1 MKYLLFS
8 LLFTIQA
15 FSTEAFSTQ
24 PFFTSTIIHYY
35 QEIYND
41 TSINKGI
48 LTYKL
53 YQQHHQWYAKETKYQ
68 DALSIVP
75 YIKEDSIQLSQEMG
89 DSRETID
96 IKLWEQQGTA
106 PLMVM
111 TKNYFSD
118 NHIESSTITFLI
130 KEHKKWHQ
138 ITPLKEIR
146 LENFLQGSMSIK
158 DLNVLK
164 AIGVLVFYDIQ
175 QRENALFVRLAIN
188 KKFIN
193 RVCQHDRSLQ
203 VDNRE
208 EYLYYCENLQGEL
221 KPPIHFIWNGQK
233 QQLIENKIVNAK
245 KLSPQPSLE
254 ELYEK
259 IKTKRTILLKRYHHE

>member
-1 MKYLLFS
+1 MKYLVLSLF
-8 LLFTIQA
+8 LTIKA
-15 FSTEAFSTQ
+15 FST
-24 PFFTSTIIHYY
+24 PIIIQYY

-41 TSINKGI
+41 TSINHDI

-53 YQQHHQWYAKETKYQ
+53 YQKYNHWHAKETKYQ

-89 DSRETID
+89 DGRETID
-96 IKLWEQQGTA
+96 IKLWGEKGTA

-118 NHIESSTITFLI
+118 KHLQSSKITFLV
-130 KEHKKWHQ
+130 KEYKKWHK
-138 ITPLKEIR
+138 ITPLKEIG
-146 LENFLQGSMSIK
+146 LESFLQETMSIK

-164 AIGVLVFYDIQ
+164 SIGIIIFYDIQ
-175 QRENALFVRLAIN
+175 QKGNSLFLRLAIN
-188 KKFIN
+188 KKIIN
-193 RVCQHDRSLQ
+193 KICQHDTSLK

-208 EYLYYCENLQGEL
+208 DYLYYCESLQGKL

-233 QQLIENKIVNAK
+233 QQLIENKTVNSK
-245 KLSPQPSLE
+245 TLSAQPSIE
-254 ELYEK
+254 DLYEK
-259 IKTKRTILLKRYHHE
+259 IKTKRTILLERYHHE